1 MIEEKSVL
9 EKKKFEDDIIEY
21 EKLLF
26 DGNNI
31 FIDYFLEIGIKPEI
45 FKNGD
50 LFNKTNDE
58 LNEIIKPEIICKFPN
73 IDQKIIQINNE
84 IINHIFPNGYKI
96 IKRLE
101 KPNQINFSLIL
112 DNRFYSAIYPYKYFT
127 CSIIY
132 ENINQYKELFIY
144 QKENINIENNLNEEK
159 IFIPKCN

>member
-1 MIEEKSVL
+1 MIDEKSVL
-9 EKKKFEDDIIEY
+9 ENKKSENDIIEY

-73 IDQKIIQINNE
+73 IDQKIIQIDNA

-96 IKRLE
+96 IKNLE
-101 KPNQINFSLIL
+101 TKSN
-112 DNRFYSAIYPYKYFT
+112 
-127 CSIIY
+127 
-132 ENINQYKELFIY
+132 
-144 QKENINIENNLNEEK
+144 
-159 IFIPKCN
+159 

>member
-1 MIEEKSVL
+1 MIEEKNDF
-9 EKKKFEDDIIEY
+9 ENKKFDNDIIEY

-45 FKNGD
+45 FKNKD
-50 LFNKTNDE
+50 LFDKTIDE

-96 IKRLE
+96 IKVL
-101 KPNQINFSLIL
+101 KTKSNKFFIN
-112 DNRFYSAIYPYKYFT
+112 T
-127 CSIIY
+127 
-132 ENINQYKELFIY
+132 
-144 QKENINIENNLNEEK
+144 
-159 IFIPKCN
+159 